1 MHSLREL
8 SDQVEGW
15 VRARLWAQVVV
26 GLVLGIVVGY
36 LIGPDTDLVSREASD
51 VIASWL
57 ALPGNVFLGLIS
69 MVLVPLVIGSI
80 IQGLNG
86 SQSGDELRSLGS
98 RFLVYVVVTT
108 VLAAAL
114 GITLAERFQPGQ
126 YMQLEGPS
134 DTPAPVQIE
143 TTERNDINIPD
154 ALVGMLPVNPSV
166 AVGERDMLAIV
177 VLALIF
183 GLACRAGSR
192 GAVGVILALNDA
204 VLEVAMRVIKWA
216 MFLTPAAVFGLMAQL
231 IANVGIGTLVGM
243 TAYVLT
249 VITGLLGLLAVYL
262 TLVAL
267 LGRRNPWTF
276 FNNISSPVLVAFST
290 SSSSAVMPLSIET
303 AVNKLRVPESVA
315 RLVIP
320 LGATVNMA
328 GTALY
333 QSVAII
339 FMAQVSGIDLTT
351 TDQLVIVVTL
361 VASSIG
367 APGTPGVGIVILGS
381 VAADMGIP
389 ATALPLVLGVDRILD
404 MCRTAV
410 NLTGDMT
417 ACVLLGARTA
427 GK

>member
-1 MHSLREL
+1 MQLDAP
-8 SDQVEGW
+8 SDQ
-15 VRARLWAQVVV
+15 
-26 GLVLGIVVGY
+26 
-36 LIGPDTDLVSREASD
+36 
-51 VIASWL
+51 
-57 ALPGNVFLGLIS
+57 ALT
-69 MVLVPLVIGSI
+69 LVPI
-80 IQGLNG
+80 
-86 SQSGDELRSLGS
+86 E
-98 RFLVYVVVTT
+98 T
-108 VLAAAL
+108 
-114 GITLAERFQPGQ
+114 AER
-126 YMQLEGPS
+126 E
-134 DTPAPVQIE
+134 
-143 TTERNDINIPD
+143 DINIPD
-154 ALVGMLPVNPSV
+154 ALVGMLPINPSV
-166 AVGERDMLAIV
+166 AVQERDMLAIV

-183 GLACRAGSR
+183 GLACRAGSPDVV
-192 GAVGVILALNDA
+192 GAVLTLNDA
-204 VLEVAMRVIKWA
+204 VLEIAMRVIKWA

-231 IANVGIGTLVGM
+231 IANVGIGTLLGM

-249 VITGLLGLLAVYL
+249 VVAGLLGLLALYL

-276 FNNISSPVLVAFST
+276 LNNISSPVLVAFST

-303 AVNKLRVPESVA
+303 AVTKLRVPDNVA

-351 TDQLVIVVTL
+351 ADQLLIVVTL

-389 ATALPLVLGVDRILD
+389 ATALPLVLGVDRMLD

-410 NLTGDMT
+410 NLTGD
-417 ACVLLGARTA
+417 LTA
-427 GK
+427 GGFSCEPLKAA

>member
-98 RFLVYVVVTT
+98 RFLVFVVVTT

-134 DTPAPVQIE
+134 DAPAPVQLE
-143 TTERNDINIPD
+143 TTERNDVNIPD

-192 GAVGVILALNDA
+192 DTVGVILALNDA